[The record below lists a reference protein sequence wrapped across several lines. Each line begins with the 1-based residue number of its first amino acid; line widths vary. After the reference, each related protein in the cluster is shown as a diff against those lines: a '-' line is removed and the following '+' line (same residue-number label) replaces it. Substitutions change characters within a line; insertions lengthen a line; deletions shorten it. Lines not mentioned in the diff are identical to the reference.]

1 MKGLIVKSTTW
12 NGETCKIGMPGGRVG
27 MAVNA
32 MERSNYCYWS
42 IGGYH
47 KEEELHWT
55 WKGGTLRVG
64 DKIEIEFAEF
74 DEDEATPPV
83 VKYPHSCPTPQKDD
97 SPEAWQFKLKTY
109 QRLKKILEDEGLIEK
124 EP

>member
-1 MKGLIVKSTTW
+1 M
-12 NGETCKIGMPGGRVG
+12 
-27 MAVNA
+27 
-32 MERSNYCYWS
+32 
-42 IGGYH
+42 
-47 KEEELHWT
+47 
-55 WKGGTLRVG
+55 G

-109 QRLKKILEDEGLIEK
+109 QKLKKILEDEGLIEK

>member
-27 MAVNA
+27 MAVKA
-32 MERSNYCYWS
+32 MERDSYCSWS

-47 KEEELHWT
+47 KEEELHWV

-83 VKYPHSCPTPQKDD
+83 LKYPHACPTPQKRRLAGGMAIQTEDL
-97 SPEAWQFKLKTY
+97 SKT
-109 QRLKKILEDEGLIEK
+109 QENPGGRGID
-124 EP
+124 

>member
-83 VKYPHSCPTPQKDD
+83 LKYPHACPTPQKDD

-109 QRLKKILEDEGLIEK
+109 QKLKKILADEGLIEK
-124 EP
+124 VP

>member
-47 KEEELHWT
+47 KEEKLHWT

-83 VKYPHSCPTPQKDD
+83 LKYPHSCPTPQKDD

-109 QRLKKILEDEGLIEK
+109 QKLKKILEDEGLIEK

>member
-27 MAVNA
+27 MAVKA
-32 MERSNYCYWS
+32 MERDSYCSWS

-109 QRLKKILEDEGLIEK
+109 QKLKKILEDEGLIEK
-124 EP
+124 VP